1 MIIDGGGSS
10 WGEGGS
16 EAKVQPLSRR
26 AAAGEE
32 LAWAAK
38 PSGLLT
44 PLCLAEFWTLPGTS
58 SPPMSSPFPGSY
70 HFLSVASSFLSCS
83 LNIGSPCT
91 AFFYT
96 PEILVPGTGP
106 PDPSG
111 SLISVVVP
119 EQTVFRSRPR
129 SRGGTSAWQL
139 DKPQRTACLSASEQS
154 HWMSTREMGRER
166 PQLRGA
172 QARRPVLG

>member
-1 MIIDGGGSS
+1 MEREGAKQKCNPFPGEQLQGRNWHGLQSPPACSHLYALQSS
-10 WGEGGS
+10 G
-16 EAKVQPLSRR
+16 PFL
-26 AAAGEE
+26 
-32 LAWAAK
+32 
-38 PSGLLT
+38 GL
-44 PLCLAEFWTLPGTS
+44 
-58 SPPMSSPFPGSY
+58 PPMSSPFPGSY

-139 DKPQRTACLSASEQS
+139 DKPQRTACLSASEQQS

-172 QARRPVLG
+172 QARRPVSG